1 MAKTII
7 QSTTPVLSS
16 GTCNFRA
23 ALRITTKGFPAQ
35 CTAFAVPPGC
45 PPERTLS
52 RQQTDEHPE
61 KAGSWDS
68 CQTTHWACDPKR
80 QQKGHWCQKFPQATW
95 PTETR
100 WTPTNPILLRLWAL
114 PLHHFPSQSGL
125 TATAAVAAHSTS
137 HLWRSSCSLM
147 IPDLAVTLSRQ
158 IWNRRIKGEKK
169 NKKNTSQSIS
179 LACKSTSLKSCAK
192 HPLDGNGSHLLKQK
206 VDLYLLEQTGASM
219 LCSRVGLRKWQMNKI
234 GAGSKRD
241 GCRRNKHRKLKIQ
254 DLSLKTKQCFVTAL
268 DLTWK
273 WTYKEVTTATGFQS
287 RERMSCL
294 NKAADEK
301 PESFKGW
308 GSTNTRKGKHN
319 DGKTQGLGPADWWD
333 SLQSEFRVRFFSPEH
348 SIKPL
353 CDSGGDLQSLLLQKP
368 L

>member
-1 MAKTII
+1 MC
-7 QSTTPVLSS
+7 VL
-16 GTCNFRA
+16 
-23 ALRITTKGFPAQ
+23 
-35 CTAFAVPPGC
+35 
-45 PPERTLS
+45 
-52 RQQTDEHPE
+52 
-61 KAGSWDS
+61 
-68 CQTTHWACDPKR
+68 
-80 QQKGHWCQKFPQATW
+80 
-95 PTETR
+95 
-100 WTPTNPILLRLWAL
+100 L
-114 PLHHFPSQSGL
+114 PLYNSAITSVVLCRQHHACIGNSHASQQPSEIRIEFRGL
-125 TATAAVAAHSTS
+125 S
-137 HLWRSSCSLM
+137 HLKM
-147 IPDLAVTLSRQ
+147 
-158 IWNRRIKGEKK
+158 
-169 NKKNTSQSIS
+169 
-179 LACKSTSLKSCAK
+179 
-192 HPLDGNGSHLLKQK
+192 
-206 VDLYLLEQTGASM
+206 
-219 LCSRVGLRKWQMNKI
+219 
-234 GAGSKRD
+234 
-241 GCRRNKHRKLKIQ
+241 Q

-353 CDSGGDLQSLLLQKP
+353 CDSKGDLQSLLLQKP